1 MMDITMID
9 KTGQVTDKEQNLV
22 SDLLQTAGKVLSLDD
37 ETEMSV
43 TFVDNHEIQEINRE
57 FRHKDMPTD
66 VISFAIEDE
75 GEGEPDI
82 VFPDGESLDMP
93 QDLGDIFISID
104 RAHEQAEEYG
114 HTYERELGFLAV
126 HGFLHLNGFDHM
138 TPEDEEEMFSLQR
151 KILDSYGLQR

>member
-1 MMDITMID
+1 MDITMID
-9 KTGQVTDKEQNLV
+9 KTGRVTDKEQELV
-22 SDLLQTAGKVLSLDD
+22 TDLLDTASQVLDLAES
-37 ETEMSV
+37 TEMSV
-43 TFVDNHEIQEINRE
+43 TFVDNKEIQEINRE

-75 GEGEPDI
+75 VEGEPDI
-82 VFPDGESLDMP
+82 IFPDGEAIDLP

-104 RAHEQAEEYG
+104 RAREQAEEYG

-151 KILDSYGLQR
+151 KILEQYGLQR